1 LKIYRICVY
10 LFIFSSG
17 SGTWD
22 ASIFDN
28 YTSSYKKIDSEF
40 FSISNHLHDR
50 PYPKTLIG
58 EKIFQNIISQFNQT
72 NLKQQLVENLFE
84 FAKYDAGYVNK

>member
-1 LKIYRICVY
+1 MFIY
-10 LFIFSSG
+10 LFFSSG
-17 SGTWD
+17 SGTWNV
-22 ASIFDN
+22 SIFDN

-58 EKIFQNIISQFNQT
+58 EKIFKNIINQFNQT

-84 FAKYDAGYVNK
+84 FAKYDAGYA